1 MDDKLMSSNI
11 YIDATFGI
19 SGDML
24 VGACLDLGV
33 PLEYLTD
40 MVNLIM
46 PNKVKLRSEKVSRNH
61 VTATKF
67 YVDLLNENPKD
78 QSWLQIRGAIDNS
91 AIPEVIRIE
100 VVKVFSLLAE
110 AEAKIHG
117 IKIDDVRFHEVG
129 AADSICD
136 IVCTCACF
144 FYLKIANLYCGTIE
158 VGQGVVKTEHGIMS
172 IPAPA
177 TLELLRNWKFS
188 SNFTGECA
196 TPTGV
201 AIVKSLAS
209 QMSSIDSA
217 KIISVG
223 YGAGGR
229 DTSDHANVLRVLC
242 LDNVSEVNSMEVVLE
257 ANIDDMDPRIWPILL
272 ADCLEAGAKD
282 AWVTPVIMKK
292 GRPAGVLSVLCK
304 VEIQNEIEELIFSTT
319 STIGLRVS
327 KVEKRELSRILKEI
341 VVFGKPLVL
350 KISIID
356 NCIVNVSQEFD
367 DAVRISKEVR
377 VPVKVVLDMAKAVA
391 IEAGYEVGSV
401 VI

>member
-1 MDDKLMSSNI
+1 MDGKLMSSNI

-33 PLEYLTD
+33 PLEYLTE
-40 MVNLIM
+40 MVNLVM
-46 PNKVKLRSEKVSRNH
+46 PNKVSLRSEKVSRNH

-67 YVDLLNENPKD
+67 YVDLLNEDPKD
-78 QSWLQIRGAIDNS
+78 QSWSQIKGTIDNS

-117 IKIDDVRFHEVG
+117 IKIGDVRFHEVG

-136 IVCTCACF
+136 IVCACACF

-158 VGQGVVKTEHGIMS
+158 VGQGVVETEHGIMS

-177 TLELLRNWKFS
+177 TLELLKNWKFS
-188 SNFTGECA
+188 SNFNGECA

-201 AIVKSLAS
+201 AIVKALAS

-223 YGAGGR
+223 YGAGNR
-229 DTSDHANVLRVLC
+229 DTSDHANVLRVLHFE
-242 LDNVSEVNSMEVVLE
+242 NVLEYKSMEVVLE

-341 VVFGKPLVL
+341 IVFGKPLAL
-350 KISIID
+350 KISIMD
-356 NCIVNVSQEFD
+356 NRIVNVSQEFD

-377 VPVKVVLDMAKAVA
+377 IPVKVVLDMAKAVA

-401 VI
+401 II

>member
-1 MDDKLMSSNI
+1 
-11 YIDATFGI
+11 
-19 SGDML
+19 
-24 VGACLDLGV
+24 
-33 PLEYLTD
+33 
-40 MVNLIM
+40 MVNLVM
-46 PNKVKLRSEKVSRNH
+46 PNKVSLRSEKVSRNH

-67 YVDLLNENPKD
+67 YVDLLNEDPKD
-78 QSWLQIRGAIDNS
+78 QSWSQIKGTIDNS

-117 IKIDDVRFHEVG
+117 IKIGDVRFHEVG

-136 IVCTCACF
+136 IVCACACF

-158 VGQGVVKTEHGIMS
+158 VGQGVVETEHGIMS

-177 TLELLRNWKFS
+177 TLELLKNWKFS
-188 SNFTGECA
+188 SNFNGECA

-201 AIVKSLAS
+201 AIVKALAS

-223 YGAGGR
+223 YGAGNR
-229 DTSDHANVLRVLC
+229 DTSDHANVLRVLHFE
-242 LDNVSEVNSMEVVLE
+242 NVLEYKSMEVVLE

-341 VVFGKPLVL
+341 IVFGKPLAL
-350 KISIID
+350 KISIMD

-377 VPVKVVLDMAKAVA
+377 VPIKVVLDMAKGVA
-391 IEAGYEVGSV
+391 IKAGYEVGSV
-401 VI
+401 IN

>member
-1 MDDKLMSSNI
+1 MSSNI

-33 PLEYLTD
+33 PLEYLTE
-40 MVNLIM
+40 MVNLVM
-46 PNKVKLRSEKVSRNH
+46 PNKVSLRSEKVSRNH

-67 YVDLLNENPKD
+67 YVDLLNEDPKD
-78 QSWLQIRGAIDNS
+78 QSWSQIKGTIDNS

-117 IKIDDVRFHEVG
+117 IKIGDVRFHEVG

-136 IVCTCACF
+136 IVCACACF

-158 VGQGVVKTEHGIMS
+158 VGQGVVETEHGIMS

-177 TLELLRNWKFS
+177 TLELLKNWKFS
-188 SNFTGECA
+188 SNFNGECA

-201 AIVKSLAS
+201 AIVKALAS

-223 YGAGGR
+223 YGAGNR
-229 DTSDHANVLRVLC
+229 DTSDHANVLRVLHFE
-242 LDNVSEVNSMEVVLE
+242 NVLEYKSMEVVLE

-341 VVFGKPLVL
+341 IVFGKPLAL
-350 KISIID
+350 KISIMD
-356 NCIVNVSQEFD
+356 NRIVNVSQEFD

-377 VPVKVVLDMAKAVA
+377 IPVKVVLDMAKAVA

-401 VI
+401 II